1 MSSQRREM
9 GQARKRERG
18 NRNRCQE
25 ENRMSFSDVA
35 LSRDSPVWASDS
47 SSESGNVGSLEDF

>member
-1 MSSQRREM
+1 M